1 MVSSYKISGQV
12 NAFLA
17 RKAKK
22 DSTPSCSPSSTLVQV
37 PTHFSVLAE
46 RNVSQVL
53 KRSPSCYWPMRTT
66 FMIVLAAQAGTNII
80 LLFCVFCLFHLLS
93 FLNELR
99 NIAVNSRLLSNGTVA
114 RLKKAPVLL
123 AAQRR
128 ALTDEKAKKEV
139 DGDEDLDVYDLKR
152 PDQIV
157 IADDSNALQL
167 FGDQLWTAPQEEIL
181 EGMHFR
187 SFFVHTSS
195 ESFS

>member
-1 MVSSYKISGQV
+1 
-12 NAFLA
+12 
-17 RKAKK
+17 
-22 DSTPSCSPSSTLVQV
+22 
-37 PTHFSVLAE
+37 
-46 RNVSQVL
+46 
-53 KRSPSCYWPMRTT
+53 MRTT